1 MTSIGIA
8 RDLKCKETLERN
20 NTARFATDGCDYHRS
35 FEKPLVHGIV
45 SGLRRASVW
54 SKTRRMDPATIRSG
68 FFSVC
73 VFATFLAI
81 GLLRVE
87 PCRAQTGNPD
97 KTDTQSQPSSKDD
110 KSNGKDDKSAAPHTT
125 RLKIVVTNSED
136 KPVGN
141 ASVYVR
147 FNEAGGFLHHDKLA
161 EMSFK
166 TNGDGTVKVP
176 SVPAG
181 KILIQVIAKGLHT
194 FGKWYDI
201 QEDAATIDIKLDPPP
216 HWY

>member
-1 MTSIGIA
+1 MA
-8 RDLKCKETLERN
+8 P
-20 NTARFATDGCDYHRS
+20 TA
-35 FEKPLVHGIV
+35 I
-45 SGLRRASVW
+45 RR
-54 SKTRRMDPATIRSG
+54 G
-68 FFSVC
+68 FFSAC
-73 VFATFLAI
+73 AITAFLAM
-81 GLLRVE
+81 GLLCAA
-87 PCRAQTGNPD
+87 PCHAQTNNPN
-97 KTDTQSQPSSKDD
+97 KPDTQSQPSSKDD
-110 KSNGKDDKSAAPHTT
+110 KSDAKDDKSTPAHTT

-147 FNEAGGFLHHDKLA
+147 FNESGGFLHHDKLA
-161 EMSFK
+161 ELSFK

-176 SVPAG
+176 AVPAG

-201 QEDAATIDIKLDPPP
+201 ENDTATIEIKLDPPP